1 MKFCERKTIFFEC
14 LYYNDNDSDSH
25 VFWRSENIISES
37 SRSNCCYVFWYE
49 HFRRIRFVT
58 CVRFARISENR
69 TAVSRSRISFRWW
82 PCLEFAKESPDNCTA
97 ELIWLKRIRRSRLEV
112 KTATYHPLHV
122 ILALVERFFFKI
134 QRSANSSSFKPP
146 LLTFVACITDFALC
160 RESNGQ
166 ILFSIRATDKNL
178 IENDAHRMRRMVRK
192 NIYKCWSMPI
202 SIDKMEC
209 SNYIISGH
217 LRWFTVWMYPTVSL
231 YLSLFLSV
239 CVFATNFLLLLS
251 KRLSCSRYAR
261 ARVCVCKVLRLLLC
275 CCWLIFRCYRG
286 IEWNYE

>member
-1 MKFCERKTIFFEC
+1 MFVSLAFLRIALPFHAVGSVSDDDRAWNSRKNHC
-14 LYYNDNDSDSH
+14 L
-25 VFWRSENIISES
+25 
-37 SRSNCCYVFWYE
+37 
-49 HFRRIRFVT
+49 
-58 CVRFARISENR
+58 
-69 TAVSRSRISFRWW
+69 
-82 PCLEFAKESPDNCTA
+82 A
-97 ELIWLKRIRRSRLEV
+97 ELVWLKRIRRSRLEV